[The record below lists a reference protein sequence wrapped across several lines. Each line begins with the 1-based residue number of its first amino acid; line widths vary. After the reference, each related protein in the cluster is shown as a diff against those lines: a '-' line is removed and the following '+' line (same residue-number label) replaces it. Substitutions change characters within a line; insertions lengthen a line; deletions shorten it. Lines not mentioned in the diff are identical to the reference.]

1 MTPLIL
7 EILLV
12 ILLFLAVAL
21 VAGNNLSACVGPAV
35 GARIISKRTGS
46 WLGLPGFSAGLLVQG
61 SGMSRSVAIILP
73 NPTIELQVIAL
84 LVATAMFGIANL
96 ARVPLSLSMSLV
108 GLLAGLAFSRGITT
122 GLPYM
127 SQVAAMWFVAPAAA
141 ALVAFFMMRIL
152 NKRKVTDIWR
162 RIRFYKALLIVLSFT
177 TAFGLG
183 ANTLGLIVATAGFNI
198 VNVAV
203 AVGAVCVGSFFL
215 AEGSIRR
222 MSQEFFLMRYS
233 NATVTLATST
243 ILVEIAAFL
252 NIPLSNTQTTA
263 AAVFGT
269 GLSYKSKFMSL
280 KPFLTIVAGWILAP
294 LLSFLIGWLI

>member
-1 MTPLIL
+1 MIF
-7 EILLV
+7 EVLLV
-12 ILLFLAVAL
+12 ILVFLAVAL

-35 GARIISKRTGS
+35 GARIISKRTGAL
-46 WLGLPGFSAGLLVQG
+46 LGLAGFSAGLIIQG
-61 SGMSRSVAIILP
+61 SGMARSVAVLLP
-73 NPTIELQVIAL
+73 NPSIELQVAAL
-84 LVATAMFGIANL
+84 LSATVIFGVAHL

-108 GLLAGLAFSRGITT
+108 GLLAGLSFSQGITT
-122 GLPYM
+122 SLTYM
-127 SQVAAMWFVAPAAA
+127 SQVASMWFVAPAVA
-141 ALVAFFMMRIL
+141 ALISFYMMRII

-183 ANTLGLIVATAGFNI
+183 ANTLGLIVATAGFNVI
-198 VNVAV
+198 TVAV
-203 AVGAVCVGSFFL
+203 AVAAIFLGTFFL

-222 MSQEFFLMRYS
+222 MSQEFYLMRYS
-233 NATVTLATST
+233 NAVVTLATST

-269 GLSYKSKFMSL
+269 GVSYKAKFMSL
-280 KPFLTIVAGWILAP
+280 KPFLVIVAGWVLAP
-294 LLSFLIGWLI
+294 LISFLIGWII